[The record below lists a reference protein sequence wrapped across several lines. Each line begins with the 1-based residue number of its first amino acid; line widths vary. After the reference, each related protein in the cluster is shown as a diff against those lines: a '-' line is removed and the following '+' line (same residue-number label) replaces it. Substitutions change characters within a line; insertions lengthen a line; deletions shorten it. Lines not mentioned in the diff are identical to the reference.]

1 MAVHCIV
8 PARMGSSRFPGKPL
22 IKILG
27 KEMIVRT
34 MERARL
40 AHCFD
45 RIVCATDSEEIAEVV
60 SKVGFDYVLTGPAA
74 TGSDRVAQA
83 AKVLDLDLVVNLQG
97 DEPLVEPTLLADVAK
112 TLESHPDEWVTVACP
127 LDPGEAKVPS
137 VVKVLVEGDYALDF
151 SRSVAVEDAVRQPD
165 AADQLRSPLPGLFS
179 PKAAQLHRIG
189 DVLGDG
195 QKRQQAEAL
204 VDHRGVLAAVAV
216 EVERG
221 GRLPVEQDFTLRGQ
235 HQPGHQRQQ
244 RAFAGA
250 GFAHQRVELPLFKG
264 AVYAVERVDGLIFVL
279 VTVSNTADLEN

>member
-74 TGSDRVAQA
+74 TGSDRVSFA
-83 AKVLDLDLVVNLQG
+83 ARALDLDLVVNLQG
-97 DEPLVEPTLLADVAK
+97 DEPLVEPALLADVAK
-112 TLESHPDEWVTVACP
+112 TLEDHPDEWVTVACP
-127 LDPGEAKVPS
+127 LEPGEAMVNS

-151 SRSVAVEDAVRQPD
+151 SRSVAVEDAARWFQHQGIYAYSRRCRDEFSSLPQSKIELERSLEQMRVLGRRPIRIV
-165 AADQLRSPLPGLFS
+165 RSPYRS
-179 PKAAQLHRIG
+179 ISV
-189 DVLGDG
+189 DVPSD
-195 QKRQQAEAL
+195 
-204 VDHRGVLAAVAV
+204 VSAV
-216 EVERG
+216 EGALKRG
-221 GRLPVEQDFTLRGQ
+221 
-235 HQPGHQRQQ
+235 
-244 RAFAGA
+244 
-250 GFAHQRVELPLFKG
+250 
-264 AVYAVERVDGLIFVL
+264 
-279 VTVSNTADLEN
+279 